1 MAAAN
6 GSVRVSGS
14 RLRLFQAAAIALGVC
29 VGFAIMEVSLRTW
42 PGLLGQDFVNGVRS
56 KYRTG
61 PGGIFYR
68 DNRLGIHFM
77 IPNYRTEMYYNNY
90 VWTHETDAL
99 GFRNRAVSIP
109 ADVMLLGDSMI
120 YGHGVE
126 IDSTVG
132 VLLENMTGLRVAN
145 LARQGDCAFQQT
157 YLLTEYI
164 GTFRPGHV
172 IYFFFENDISDLNQF
187 LNDAAM
193 RAFVARPLADI
204 RYPPRTDPAVALR
217 ERETTLRFWLVR
229 LRDASYSLKA
239 ARWLLS
245 RLGVAAVRAA
255 PPTSYLDDP
264 SSLGWQYTRKAIAY
278 MHWLSARH
286 DAELAI
292 VPIVPHHPHYREI
305 LSRIAA
311 ELGVTYLDTDAF
323 TSADRS
329 LWLPGDGHFS
339 VLGAQRMA
347 ALVAAHVGR

>member
-42 PGLLGQDFVNGVRS
+42 SGL
-56 KYRTG
+56 
-61 PGGIFYR
+61 
-68 DNRLGIHFM
+68 
-77 IPNYRTEMYYNNY
+77 
-90 VWTHETDAL
+90 
-99 GFRNRAVSIP
+99 
-109 ADVMLLGDSMI
+109 
-120 YGHGVE
+120 
-126 IDSTVG
+126 
-132 VLLENMTGLRVAN
+132 LRVAN

-239 ARWLLS
+239 ARWLFVTPRRRGGAGS
-245 RLGVAAVRAA
+245 APHVPRRFIVAGMAIHAQSDRVHALAVGPARCRAGDCPDRAA
-255 PPTSYLDDP
+255 P
-264 SSLGWQYTRKAIAY
+264 
-278 MHWLSARH
+278 SA
-286 DAELAI
+286 
-292 VPIVPHHPHYREI
+292 
-305 LSRIAA
+305 
-311 ELGVTYLDTDAF
+311 
-323 TSADRS
+323 
-329 LWLPGDGHFS
+329 LP
-339 VLGAQRMA
+339 
-347 ALVAAHVGR
+347 

>member
-42 PGLLGQDFVNGVRS
+42 SGL
-56 KYRTG
+56 
-61 PGGIFYR
+61 
-68 DNRLGIHFM
+68 
-77 IPNYRTEMYYNNY
+77 
-90 VWTHETDAL
+90 
-99 GFRNRAVSIP
+99 
-109 ADVMLLGDSMI
+109 
-120 YGHGVE
+120 
-126 IDSTVG
+126 
-132 VLLENMTGLRVAN
+132 LRVAN

-217 ERETTLRFWLVR
+217 ECESTLRFWLVR

-255 PPTSYLDDP
+255 PPTSYL
-264 SSLGWQYTRKAIAY
+264 R
-278 MHWLSARH
+278 
-286 DAELAI
+286 
-292 VPIVPHHPHYREI
+292 PIVAGMAIHAQSDRVYALAVGPARCRAGDCPDR
-305 LSRIAA
+305 AA
-311 ELGVTYLDTDAF
+311 P
-323 TSADRS
+323 SA
-329 LWLPGDGHFS
+329 LP
-339 VLGAQRMA
+339 
-347 ALVAAHVGR
+347 